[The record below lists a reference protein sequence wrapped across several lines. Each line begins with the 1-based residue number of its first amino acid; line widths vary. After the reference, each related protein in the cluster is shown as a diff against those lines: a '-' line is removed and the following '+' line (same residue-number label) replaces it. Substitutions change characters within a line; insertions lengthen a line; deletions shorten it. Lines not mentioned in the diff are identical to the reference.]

1 MRLKQILFNRNVLLL
16 SAMLLGIFA
25 GDLADSLK
33 EFASYDLLIMM
44 TVSFSAVSFKQIFNF
59 KKFSQNA
66 LLAFAFNYLLFGSLL
81 MLLAY
86 LLLPANSPM
95 IYGFLF
101 IALAPPGVVIVP
113 FSQKTDCNKEFSVIG
128 TLSGYLIQII
138 IFPVLIYF
146 LNVKQQL
153 PINFLLWQFS
163 LMLVFPLLISRVL
176 RFEKAQMILKNLRG
190 RIIDITFFIL
200 IYIVIGITRK
210 VFFTNITEIVIPL
223 IILLIM
229 YFPMVWILQYIMN
242 KLKISEANKK
252 SYILMF
258 VVKNNGV
265 SAMFSLLI
273 VGEDAAV
280 PSAVLSVVLLIFLLI
295 YLNEHQKK

>member
-1 MRLKQILFNRNVLLL
+1 MQLKRILFNRNVLLL
-16 SAMLLGIFA
+16 SAMVLGIFA
-25 GDLADSLK
+25 GDLADHLK
-33 EFASYDLLIMM
+33 EFAPYDLLIMM

-66 LLAFAFNYLLFGSLL
+66 ILAFALNYLLFGSLL
-81 MLLAY
+81 MLLAF

-113 FSQKTDCNKEFSVIG
+113 FSQKVNCNQEFSIIG
-128 TLSGYLIQII
+128 TLSGYLVQIV
-138 IFPVLIYF
+138 IFPVLLLF
-146 LNVKQQL
+146 LNVQQNI
-153 PINFLLWQFS
+153 PIGYLIWQFL
-163 LMLVFPLLISRVL
+163 LMLVFPLILSRFL
-176 RFEKAQMILKNLRG
+176 RFEKSQVLLKNSRG

-210 VFFTNITEIVIPL
+210 VFLTNINEIVIPI

-229 YFPMVWILQYIMN
+229 YFPMIWLLEYIMN
-242 KLKISEANKK
+242 RLKISEPNQK

-273 VGEDAAV
+273 FGADAAV
-280 PSAVLSVVLLIFLLI
+280 PSAALSVILLLFLLI
-295 YLNEHQKK
+295 YLYKHQN